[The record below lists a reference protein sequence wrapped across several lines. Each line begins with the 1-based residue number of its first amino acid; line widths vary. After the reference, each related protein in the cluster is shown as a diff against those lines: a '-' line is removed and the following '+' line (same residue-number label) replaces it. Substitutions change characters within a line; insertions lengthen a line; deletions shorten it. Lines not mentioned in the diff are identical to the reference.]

1 MAVRIVKRA
10 GLCSVLLL
18 TALPVGLA
26 ENQAPQND
34 EIRQLRQKIDDLL
47 RAELTKHWYP
57 QALDQEHG
65 GFHQNYARDWSPLPD
80 DNRSLVYQAR
90 MTWTAA
96 AFARYSPAH
105 HDEYAAYAR
114 KGVGY
119 LDRVMRDGP
128 SGGFHWVLGPDGK
141 VAPGLGT
148 EKHVYGTAFALYA
161 SSAVYEVTHDETAL
175 KVARDAFDW

>member
-65 GFHQNYARDWSPLPD
+65 GFHQNFARDWSPLPD
-80 DNRSLVYQAR
+80 DNRFLVYQAR

-96 AFARYSPAH
+96 AFAAYSQPH
-105 HDEYAAYAR
+105 RDEYVRYAR
-114 KGVGY
+114 HGVGF
-119 LDRVMRDGP
+119 LDQVMRDRQF
-128 SGGFHWVLGPDGK
+128 GGFHWIVDVRGRVDPLLGG
-141 VAPGLGT
+141 
-148 EKHVYGTAFALYA
+148 EKHLYGTVFVIY
-161 SSAVYEVTHDETAL
+161 
-175 KVARDAFDW
+175 